1 MTLPVLLIR
10 SEGNDT
16 DAQSLAAR
24 GIDSIDDPYVHISPV
39 GDSMMAHMLVEQ
51 LRERA
56 DDRTWFIATSP
67 MTMPAL
73 IELVGEHVLR
83 EAIASA
89 VARGV
94 HAAATGERTA
104 RTLRDLGFTTVM
116 VPMVAS
122 AKALIEDLADVP
134 PGRAIFPCG
143 NLALATLPD
152 GLRRLG
158 WHLAQ
163 VVVYET
169 STVGHEPMSV
179 DLIRRGEISAIVL
192 RSPSAARALVH
203 FVAPPLSIPV
213 ICAGSTTADSARDLG
228 IDVAAVAVSP
238 GAEDVAAAV
247 ARVLSA

>member
-1 MTLPVLLIR
+1 MSLPVLLIR

-16 DAQSLAAR
+16 DAASLNAL
-24 GIDSIDDPYVHISPV
+24 GISSIDDPYVRIAPV
-39 GDSMMAHMLVEQ
+39 GDPMMAHMLVEQ

-56 DDRTWFIATSP
+56 DEQTWFIATSP

-89 VARGV
+89 VSHGV

-104 RTLRDLGFTTVM
+104 RTLRELGFPTVM
-116 VPMVAS
+116 VPMVSS
-122 AKALIEDLADVP
+122 AKALVEELADLP
-134 PGRAIFPCG
+134 PARALFPCG
-143 NLALATLPD
+143 NLALDTLPD
-152 GLRRLG
+152 GLSQLG

-169 STVGHEPMSV
+169 STVAQEPMSV
-179 DLIRRGEISAIVL
+179 ELIRRCEVSAIVL

-203 FVAPPLSIPV
+203 FVSPPIPIPV
-213 ICAGSTTADSARDLG
+213 ICAGSTTADAARELG
-228 IDVAAVAVSP
+228 LDVVAVADSP
-238 GAEDVAAAV
+238 GADHVAAAV
-247 ARVLSA
+247 AQVLSA

>member
-16 DAQSLAAR
+16 DAESLAAL
-24 GIDSIDDPYVHISPV
+24 GIDSIDDPYVRIAPV

-56 DDRTWFIATSP
+56 DEQTWFIATSP

-89 VARGV
+89 VSRGV

-104 RTLRDLGFTTVM
+104 RTLRDLGFTKVM

-122 AKALIEDLADVP
+122 AKALVEELADLP
-134 PGRAIFPCG
+134 PARAMFPCG
-143 NLALATLPD
+143 NLALDTLPD
-152 GLRRLG
+152 GLRQLG

-169 STVGHEPMSV
+169 STVTQEPKSV
-179 DLIRRGEISAIVL
+179 ELIRRCEISAIVL

-203 FVAPPLSIPV
+203 FLSPPIPIPV
-213 ICAGSTTADSARDLG
+213 ICAGVTTADAARGLG
-228 IDVAAVAVSP
+228 LDVVAVADSPGADDVAVAVR
-238 GAEDVAAAV
+238 
-247 ARVLSA
+247 RVLGV

>member
-10 SEGNDT
+10 SEGNDS
-16 DAQSLAAR
+16 DAESLNAL
-24 GIDSIDDPYVHISPV
+24 GIDSIDDPYVRIAPV

-56 DDRTWFIATSP
+56 DEQTWFIATSP

-89 VARGV
+89 VSRGV

-104 RTLRDLGFTTVM
+104 RTLRDLGFPKVM
-116 VPMVAS
+116 VPMVSS
-122 AKALIEDLADVP
+122 AKALVEELADLP
-134 PGRAIFPCG
+134 PARAMFPCG
-143 NLALATLPD
+143 NLALDTLPD
-152 GLRRLG
+152 GLKQLG

-163 VVVYET
+163 VVVYDT
-169 STVGHEPMSV
+169 TTVMQEPMSV
-179 DLIRRGEISAIVL
+179 ELIRTGQLSAVIL

-203 FVAPPLSIPV
+203 FVAPPLAMPV
-213 ICAGSTTADSARDLG
+213 ICAGSTTADAARDLG
-228 IDVAAVAVSP
+228 IEVAAVAASP
-238 GAEDVAAAV
+238 GADDVAAAV
-247 ARVLSA
+247 AGVLSA

>member
-16 DAQSLAAR
+16 DAASLHAL
-24 GIDSIDDPYVHISPV
+24 GIESIDDPYVRIAPV

-56 DDRTWFIATSP
+56 DEQTWFIATSP

-89 VARGV
+89 VSRGV

-104 RTLRDLGFTTVM
+104 HTLRDLGFPKVM
-116 VPMVAS
+116 VPMVSS
-122 AKALIEDLADVP
+122 AKALVEELADLP
-134 PGRAIFPCG
+134 PARAMFPCG
-143 NLALATLPD
+143 NLALDTLPD
-152 GLRRLG
+152 GLKQLG

-163 VVVYET
+163 VVVYDT
-169 STVGHEPMSV
+169 TTVTQEPMSV
-179 DLIRRGEISAIVL
+179 ELIRTGQLSAVIL

-203 FVAPPLSIPV
+203 FVVPPLAMPV
-213 ICAGSTTADSARDLG
+213 ICAGSTTADAARNLG
-228 IDVAAVAVSP
+228 IEVAAVATSP
-238 GAEDVAAAV
+238 GADDVAAAV
-247 ARVLSA
+247 ALVLSA

>member
-1 MTLPVLLIR
+1 VSLPVLLIR

-16 DAQSLAAR
+16 DAESLNAL
-24 GIDSIDDPYVHISPV
+24 GFDSIDDPYVRIAPV

-56 DDRTWFIATSP
+56 DEQTWFIATSP

-83 EAIASA
+83 EAISA
-89 VARGV
+89 AVSRGV
-94 HAAATGERTA
+94 RAAATGERTA
-104 RTLRDLGFTTVM
+104 RTLRDLGFTHVM

-122 AKALIEDLADVP
+122 AKALVEELADLP
-134 PGRAIFPCG
+134 PARAMFPCG
-143 NLALATLPD
+143 NLALDTLPD
-152 GLRRLG
+152 GLRQLG

-169 STVGHEPMSV
+169 STVSREPMSV
-179 DLIRRGEISAIVL
+179 ELIRRGEIAAIVL

-203 FVAPPLSIPV
+203 FIAPPLPVPV
-213 ICAGSTTADSARDLG
+213 ICAGSTTADAARELG
-228 IDVAAVAVSP
+228 IEVAAVSASP
-238 GAEDVAAAV
+238 GADDVARTV
-247 ARVLSA
+247 AEVLSA

>member
-16 DAQSLAAR
+16 DAESLNAL
-24 GIDSIDDPYVHISPV
+24 GFDSIDDPYVRIAPV
-39 GDSMMAHMLVEQ
+39 GDSMMAHMLIEQ

-56 DDRTWFIATSP
+56 DEQTWFIATSP

-89 VARGV
+89 VSRGV

-104 RTLRDLGFTTVM
+104 RTLRDLGFAKVM

-122 AKALIEDLADVP
+122 AKALVEELADLP
-134 PGRAIFPCG
+134 PARAMFPCG
-143 NLALATLPD
+143 NLALDTLPD
-152 GLRRLG
+152 GLRQLG

-169 STVGHEPMSV
+169 TTVTQEPMSV
-179 DLIRRGEISAIVL
+179 DLIRRGEVAAIVL

-203 FVAPPLSIPV
+203 FVALPLPMPV
-213 ICAGSTTADSARDLG
+213 ICAGRTTADAARELG
-228 IDVAAVAVSP
+228 LDVAEVAASP
-238 GAEDVAAAV
+238 GADDVAAAV
-247 ARVLSA
+247 AKVLSA

>member
-1 MTLPVLLIR
+1 MTYPVLLIR

-16 DAQSLAAR
+16 DAESLNAR
-24 GIDSIDDPYVHISPV
+24 GIASIDDPYVRIAPV
-39 GDSMMAHMLVEQ
+39 GDSMMAHMLIEQ

-56 DDRTWFIATSP
+56 GEETWFIATSP

-83 EAIASA
+83 EAIREA
-89 VARGV
+89 VGRGV

-104 RTLRDLGFTTVM
+104 RTLRDLGFAHVM

-122 AKALIEDLADVP
+122 AKALVEELADLP
-134 PGRAIFPCG
+134 PARAMFPCG
-143 NLALATLPD
+143 NLALDTLPD
-152 GLRRLG
+152 GLRQLG

-169 STVGHEPMSV
+169 STLEQEPRSV
-179 DLIRRGEISAIVL
+179 ELIRRGEIAAIVL

-203 FVAPPLSIPV
+203 FLSPPIPMPV
-213 ICAGSTTADSARDLG
+213 ICAGSTTADAARELG
-228 IDVAAVAVSP
+228 LDVVAVAASP
-238 GAEDVAAAV
+238 SADDVAAAV
-247 ARVLSA
+247 AQVLSA